1 MSTPGSPVLNPTSSS
16 LPSAEAMA
24 RRRRRRYLADGA
36 ARWMVRAG
44 GGGVVIALTLIFV
57 YLFSEVLPM
66 LRGASV
72 EPIESYQVAS
82 RFDGEVAGMTL
93 ERYDELG
100 MRYSTDGDL
109 SYFSLANGEVLD
121 TI

>member
-44 GGGVVIALTLIFV
+44 GGGVVVALALIFV
-57 YLFSEVLPM
+57 YLFSEVFPL
-66 LRGASV
+66 LKGASV
-72 EPIESYQVAS
+72 APVANYV
-82 RFDGEVAGMTL
+82 VAGAEDSEPVYLAL
-93 ERYDELG
+93 ERYGEIG
-100 MRYSTDGDL
+100 MRYSRDSAL
-109 SYFSLANGEVLD
+109 VYFRLDNGEL
-121 TI
+121 I